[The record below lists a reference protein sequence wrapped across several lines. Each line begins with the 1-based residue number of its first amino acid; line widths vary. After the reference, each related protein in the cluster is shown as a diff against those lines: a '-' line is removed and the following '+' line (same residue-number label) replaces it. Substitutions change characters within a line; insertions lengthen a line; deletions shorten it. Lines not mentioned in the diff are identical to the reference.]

1 MSSGLICYMN
11 WRPTDAWRPTE
22 SGDQSIKAKAKY
34 VNHPATCISLHD
46 ALTDT
51 VTPPTCRGWRM
62 SSSIHVAY
70 FCLYVS
76 QSVSPGKTASG
87 EDTVLTQGGWARA
100 IPRAELCMYLSGA
113 RIPRAIS
120 VWASST
126 IYGVLAAVTDG
137 CTVFITDGIQPVHG
151 RPRRL

>member
-22 SGDQSIKAKAKY
+22 SGDQSLKAKAKY
-34 VNHPATCISLHD
+34 VNHPATCISLYD

-51 VTPPTCRGWRM
+51 VTPPTYRGCRM
-62 SSSIHVAY
+62 SSNIHASKREPEREPREDSVRTRH
-70 FCLYVS
+70 CIDTRRLS
-76 QSVSPGKTASG
+76 QGRLPSWV
-87 EDTVLTQGGWARA
+87 V
-100 IPRAELCMYLSGA
+100 LCMYLYGA
-113 RIPRAIS
+113 HVPGVVS

-126 IYGVLAAVTDG
+126 ICGVLATVTDG
-137 CTVFITDGIQPVHG
+137 CTVTTTDGIQPVHG